1 MTTRPA
7 SPTAAAGT
15 RTATPAPDLTALVGT
30 SATLTH
36 TVSAEDSAGRWG
48 NDIDVLA
55 TPVLLWLSEIAAMRV
70 LGDAVADPWM
80 TVGLHHDTGHL
91 APTPTGEDVHLT
103 ARLTHVDG
111 KKLTFEV
118 EGRDSRATVLR
129 GTHQRAVI
137 DRGRF
142 LAGLADRLPG

>member
-1 MTTRPA
+1 MTTRPT
-7 SPTAAAGT
+7 SPAGT
-15 RTATPAPDLTALVGT
+15 RTAAPAADLASLVGT

-36 TVSAEDSAGRWG
+36 TVTPEDSAAHWG

-55 TPVLLWLSEIAAMRV
+55 TPILLWLSEIAAMRV

-91 APTPTGEDVHLT
+91 APTPTGEDVHIT
-103 ARLTHVDG
+103 ARLTQVDG

-118 EGRDSRATVLR
+118 EARDSHATVLR
-129 GTHQRAVI
+129 GTHRRAVI
-137 DRGRF
+137 DRARF
-142 LAGLADRLPG
+142 LAGLADRLPS